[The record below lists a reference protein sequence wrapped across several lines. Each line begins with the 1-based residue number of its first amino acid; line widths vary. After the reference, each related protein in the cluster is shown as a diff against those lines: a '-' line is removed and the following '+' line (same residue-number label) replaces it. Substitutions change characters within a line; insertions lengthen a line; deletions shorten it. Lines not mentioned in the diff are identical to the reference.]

1 MYARLI
7 LNMMIF
13 NLMGLYVGIDFSLKF
28 FFFKKKLSYNYV
40 GDECSCCVSVI
51 MDVCHGSN
59 HGMRCLQYIPLA
71 RL

>member
-7 LNMMIF
+7 LNMIF
-13 NLMGLYVGIDFSLKF
+13 NLIGLYVGIDFSLKF
-28 FFFKKKLSYNYV
+28 FKLSYNYV
-40 GDECSCCVSVI
+40 GDECSCCVAVI